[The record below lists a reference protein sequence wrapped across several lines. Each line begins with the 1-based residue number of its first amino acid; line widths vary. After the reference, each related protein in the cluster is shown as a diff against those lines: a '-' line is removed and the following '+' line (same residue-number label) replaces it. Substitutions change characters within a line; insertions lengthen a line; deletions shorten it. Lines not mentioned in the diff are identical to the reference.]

1 MCSKSQVK
9 KDVERQVTEV
19 EAMGQE
25 DTVTEA
31 DLTQAEEVVAAP
43 INDWC
48 CIHCVLSL
56 QDDFANE
63 KPMLQHYLKG

>member
-1 MCSKSQVK
+1 
-9 KDVERQVTEV
+9 
-19 EAMGQE
+19 MGQE